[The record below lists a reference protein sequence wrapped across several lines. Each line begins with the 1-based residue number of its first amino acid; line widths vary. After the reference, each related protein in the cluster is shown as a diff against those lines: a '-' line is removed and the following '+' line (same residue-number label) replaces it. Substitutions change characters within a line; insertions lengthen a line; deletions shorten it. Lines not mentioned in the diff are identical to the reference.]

1 MTWTDTWP
9 RARNARHDMTD
20 FLDRIS
26 KLSPKRLALLA
37 LEQHEQIEAA
47 SRRAVE
53 PIAVVG
59 MGCRFPGG
67 ADDPAAYWQLLR
79 EGRDA
84 IGEVPR
90 DRWDIDALFDPDP
103 DAPARMSVRN
113 GGFLANV
120 GEFDPAFF
128 GIAPREALTMDPQ
141 QRLLLEVTWEALE
154 HAGIAPERLAGSATG
169 VFVGI
174 CNADHF
180 NRLLRRGA
188 DSIDGYLASGNAHS
202 VASGRIAYCLGLQGP
217 ALSIDTACSSSLVAL
232 HIACRSL
239 RSGES
244 SLAIAAGVNV
254 MCSPET
260 TIALSKAHMLA
271 PDGRCKTFD
280 ASADGFSRGEGC
292 GVLILRR
299 LEDALADGDR
309 VLALIRGTAVNQ
321 DGRSGGLTVPNGPA
335 QEAVIRMALADAGVQ
350 ASDIDYVEAHGTGT
364 SLGDPIEVRALA
376 GALGGGRTAANALLI
391 GSVKTNFG
399 HLESAAGIAGIIKVV
414 LALQHERIPPH
425 LHFRVPN
432 PHIAWAD
439 YPVKVEPQ
447 GAAWPRGERRRLAGA
462 SSFGFSG
469 TNAHVVIEE
478 APMALRAAKLADR
491 PLHCLPLSARSGEA
505 LAQLA
510 ELYAEAFAAA
520 EEGSF
525 FDLVNTAGVGRSHLS
540 ERAAI
545 VAGSTAEASAALH
558 ALHLGKSHP
567 AIHRGT
573 ALPGQP
579 PEIVF
584 LFTGQGSQYPG
595 MGERLYAGSPVF
607 REVIDHCDALL
618 GPDAQGRTLKS
629 ILWVQGGD
637 QAPIHETA
645 WTQPALFAVEY
656 GLVQVWR
663 SWGVEPAAVIGHSV
677 GEYVAACVAGVFTLE
692 EGLQLIAER
701 GRLMQSRCPGGS
713 MAALFTS
720 PADVAAAVAPM
731 ADRVAIAAI
740 NAHDSVVISGESEA
754 VDEILEGFARREV
767 RGQRLFIS
775 VAAHSP
781 LVDSALDTMEAF
793 AARVTMRAPRV
804 PVAWNLTGGK
814 ALSTGAAPDA
824 TYWRRH
830 LREPVRFAEGI
841 AGLYAQGFRTFLEVG
856 PHPTLS
862 ALAPRSLPEEG
873 TSFVSSLR
881 RGKDDWAE
889 MLAGLAKLYAC
900 GAQVDWAGVNRP
912 YGGLRRTLPSY
923 PFERRTYWVPP
934 TAPARAP
941 VQARAAMHGNAL
953 RVERLATAALVFQS
967 TLTPATPAY
976 LAEHVV
982 QGAVLVA
989 GPVFLELAQICAN
1002 EAFGKASR
1010 AIEDF
1015 AIIEPLVLPESGR
1028 TVEIHLASE
1037 ETATFTVHSRTRDG
1051 EGPWSLHASGRFVRA
1066 PGAGAQ
1072 SEPASVSLAAIRDAL
1087 GEGESCEARYAY
1099 LSSLGIKLS
1108 GAFGSLREAHCGAG
1122 EALVRIE
1129 LPPTA
1134 IADAV
1139 TWAHPGLLDGAVQS
1153 VGLAVPKSADVSDL
1167 YLLTGIAYVAL
1178 HGPLPRTFWCHAKLR
1193 DPMSVRPA
1201 EWKADVTLRGADGG
1215 EIGVLRGVCL
1225 RRATREALQRAARS
1239 AMAGTT
1245 SAAPRDGM
1253 FYQLAWE
1260 EIPAALA
1267 AAPFLTAPRNFAAS
1281 LREGFERLAVRHG
1294 MQIYSDLLPE
1304 LDRLCTDH
1312 IVIAL
1317 RELGFEASL
1326 GRTFS
1331 ASSEALRLGVLP
1343 RHRRLFTRMLHVLV
1357 EEGLLRRHGAD
1368 QSAMLE
1374 ITGALTHADPAPR
1387 YEPLLQRFGV
1397 VDGELR
1403 TLQRCATELAAVLKG
1418 TQDPLQ
1424 LLFPGGSLTEA
1435 RQLYVESPYARTYNA
1450 ALAQALEAA
1459 IAGLPAGT
1467 RLRVLEIG
1475 AGTGGTTSYVLPL
1488 LPAERVEYTFTD
1500 ISPLFLERAAEQ
1512 FKEYPFIRYSL
1523 LDVERDPAT
1532 QDFRPGQYDV
1542 VIAANVLHATSDLRR
1557 SVEHAHSLLASGGL
1571 LLLLEG
1577 VAPER
1582 WADLTFGL
1590 TEGWWRFT
1598 DAILRPAYPLIAR
1611 DTWCDM
1617 LQQIGFTDVAAFP
1630 DAQRLSRGI
1639 SQQALLVARAPT
1651 HRRPWALVGDE
1662 SGWGAALATHL
1673 RARGESVTLI
1683 AADALDA
1690 ELPNYGEL
1698 VYLGAL
1704 ELVTRDTDDAD
1715 ARTAGQALACELPI
1729 QWLAR
1734 VAKHNSG
1741 LRTWLITQGAQSVAG
1756 QMLPSARWQAP
1767 LWGLGRVFALEHP
1780 PNWGALLDLPPQDTA
1795 STFAE
1800 TLLAAIDIGGTE
1812 DQIAWRDGKRFVARL
1827 LPAQAPA
1834 IRTVQFRGD
1843 ATYLITGGFGG
1854 LGLLVARWMAANGAR
1869 HIALLGRK
1877 PDLSSQTVRDIEG
1890 MGARII
1896 ALAGDVADES
1906 TLQAHLIHLADHAP
1920 PLRGVMHAA
1929 ADLSAAP
1936 IVALGREQIC
1946 AMLRPKIEGTVLLE
1960 RLTRSLDLDFM
1971 VLFSTTTALLGAS
1984 GFAHYAAAN
1993 TFLDATALSS
2003 NRPGRRVLSV
2013 NWGTWQSMRLA
2024 SAESQRSFREAG
2036 LEPMAAGDA
2045 LQALGSILGGDRAQV
2060 MIAHI
2065 NWNVLKP
2072 LHETRRSRPLLARL
2086 GNEIPE
2092 MTVSADTGT
2101 RGETAPALIDRLAS
2115 APERLR
2121 REILVEF
2128 VRHEAAAVLGVEDR
2142 ESVALDA
2149 GLFEMGMD
2157 SLMSVELR
2165 KRLERGAGRRLPST
2179 LTFNYPNIAALTAFL
2194 QRELVVSAEAAP
2206 AAPEGKSAPVPAAAT
2221 TDELDSLSEEQ
2232 LEARLLARLEA
2243 AQ

>member
-1 MTWTDTWP
+1 
-9 RARNARHDMTD
+9 MTD

-47 SRRAVE
+47 SRRARE

-59 MGCRFPGG
+59 IGCRFPGG
-67 ADDPAAYWQLLR
+67 GDNPAAYWQLLR

-84 IGEVPR
+84 IGEVPC

-103 DAPARMSVRN
+103 DAPARMSVRS
-113 GGFLANV
+113 GGFLA
-120 GEFDPAFF
+120 GIGGFDPAFF
-128 GIAPREALTMDPQ
+128 GIAPREALSMDPQ

-154 HAGIAPERLAGSATG
+154 HAGIAAESLAGSATG

-174 CNADHF
+174 CNSDHL
-180 NRLLRRGA
+180 NRLLNRGA
-188 DSIDGYLASGNAHS
+188 DTIDAYLASGNALS

-217 ALSIDTACSSSLVAL
+217 ALSIDTSCSSSLVAL
-232 HIACRSL
+232 HVACRSV

-244 SLAIAAGVNV
+244 RLAIAAGVNV
-254 MCSPET
+254 MCSPEA

-292 GVLILRR
+292 GVLVLKR

-350 ASDIDYVEAHGTGT
+350 ASDINYVEAHGTGT

-376 GALGGGRTAANALLI
+376 GALGGGRTAANPLLI
-391 GSVKTNFG
+391 GSVKTNLG
-399 HLESAAGIAGIIKVV
+399 HLESAAGVAGIIKVV

-425 LHFRVPN
+425 LHFRVPS

-447 GAAWPRGERRRLAGA
+447 GAAWPRGQRRRLAGV

-478 APMALRAAKLADR
+478 APVAQPAAALADR
-491 PLHCLPLSARSGEA
+491 PLHCLPLSARSDSA

-510 ELYAEAFAAA
+510 GLYAEAFCAA

-525 FDLVNTAGVGRSHLS
+525 FDLVSTAGIGRSHLG

-545 VAGSTAEASAALH
+545 VAGMAAEASAALH
-558 ALHLGKSHP
+558 ALHLGRPHP

-573 ALPGQP
+573 GVPGQA
-579 PEIVF
+579 PEVVF

-595 MGERLYAGSPVF
+595 MSERLYAGSPVF
-607 REVIDHCDALL
+607 REVIDQCDALL

-629 ILWVQGGD
+629 ILWAQGGD
-637 QAPIHETA
+637 QSPIHETA

-656 GLVQVWR
+656 GLAQLWR
-663 SWGVEPAAVIGHSV
+663 SWGIEPAAVIGHSV
-677 GEYVAACVAGVFTLE
+677 GEYVAACVAGVFTLA

-701 GRLMQSRCPGGS
+701 GRLMQSQCLGGT

-720 PADVAAAVAPM
+720 LADVAAAVAPM
-731 ADRVAIAAI
+731 ADRVAIAGI
-740 NAHDSVVISGESEA
+740 NAQDSVVISGESEA

-781 LVDSALDTMEAF
+781 LVDPALDSMEAC

-814 ALSTGAAPDA
+814 ALPSGAAPDA

-841 AGLYAQGFRTFLEVG
+841 SELYAQGFRTFLEVG
-856 PHPTLS
+856 PHPTLI
-862 ALAPRSLPEEG
+862 ALAQRSLPEDG
-873 TSFVSSLR
+873 MSFVSSLR

-889 MLAGLAKLYAC
+889 MLAALAKLYVR

-912 YGGLRRTLPSY
+912 YGGLRRTLPTY
-923 PFERRTYWVPP
+923 PFERRTYWLPTTAPTRAPP
-934 TAPARAP
+934 PARAG
-941 VQARAAMHGNAL
+941 AHGDAL
-953 RVERLATAALVFQS
+953 GEERLATAA
-967 TLTPATPAY
+967 P
-976 LAEHVV
+976 
-982 QGAVLVA
+982 QG
-989 GPVFLELAQICAN
+989 
-1002 EAFGKASR
+1002 
-1010 AIEDF
+1010 
-1015 AIIEPLVLPESGR
+1015 
-1028 TVEIHLASE
+1028 
-1037 ETATFTVHSRTRDG
+1037 
-1051 EGPWSLHASGRFVRA
+1051 
-1066 PGAGAQ
+1066 
-1072 SEPASVSLAAIRDAL
+1072 
-1087 GEGESCEARYAY
+1087 
-1099 LSSLGIKLS
+1099 
-1108 GAFGSLREAHCGAG
+1108 
-1122 EALVRIE
+1122 
-1129 LPPTA
+1129 
-1134 IADAV
+1134 
-1139 TWAHPGLLDGAVQS
+1139 
-1153 VGLAVPKSADVSDL
+1153 
-1167 YLLTGIAYVAL
+1167 
-1178 HGPLPRTFWCHAKLR
+1178 
-1193 DPMSVRPA
+1193 
-1201 EWKADVTLRGADGG
+1201 
-1215 EIGVLRGVCL
+1215 
-1225 RRATREALQRAARS
+1225 
-1239 AMAGTT
+1239 
-1245 SAAPRDGM
+1245 GM

-1260 EIPAALA
+1260 EAPAALS
-1267 AAPFLTAPRNFAAS
+1267 AAPLLTAPRSFAAS
-1281 LREGFERLAVRHG
+1281 LRDVFERLATTQG
-1294 MQIYSDLLPE
+1294 INIYSDLLPE
-1304 LDRLCTDH
+1304 LDRLCTHH

-1317 RELGFEASL
+1317 RKLGFDASL
-1326 GRTFS
+1326 GRTFI

-1343 RHRRLFTRMLHVLV
+1343 RHSRLFTRMLDVLV
-1357 EEGLLRRHGAD
+1357 EEGLLRRHGAG
-1368 QSAMLE
+1368 QSATLE
-1374 ITGALTHADPAPR
+1374 IAGACTHCEPAHCYP
-1387 YEPLLQRFGV
+1387 PLLERFGA

-1403 TLQRCATELAAVLKG
+1403 TLRRCASELAAVLKG

-1435 RQLYVESPYARTYNA
+1435 RQLYVESPFARTYNA

-1459 IAGLPAGT
+1459 IAALPAGA

-1475 AGTGGTTSYVLPL
+1475 AGTGGTTTYVLPL
-1488 LPAERVEYTFTD
+1488 LPADRVEYTYTD
-1500 ISPLFLERAAEQ
+1500 LSPLFLERAAEQ
-1512 FKEYPFIRYSL
+1512 FKQYPFIRYSR
-1523 LDVERDPAT
+1523 LDVARDPVT
-1532 QDFRPGQYDV
+1532 QDFQRGQYDI
-1542 VIAANVLHATSDLRR
+1542 VIAANVLHATADLRR

-1571 LLLLEG
+1571 LLLIEG

-1582 WADLTFGL
+1582 WVDLTFGL
-1590 TEGWWRFT
+1590 TEGWWSFT
-1598 DAILRPAYPLIAR
+1598 DTLLRPDYPLIAR

-1617 LQQIGFTDVAAFP
+1617 LQQLGFTDVATFP
-1630 DAQRLSRGI
+1630 NGQTLSRGTR
-1639 SQQALLVARAPT
+1639 QQALIVARAPA
-1651 HRRPWALVGDE
+1651 HRRPWALVGDQRA
-1662 SGWGAALATHL
+1662 WGSALATHL

-1683 AADALDA
+1683 DADALAA
-1690 ELPNYGEL
+1690 ELPKFGEL

-1704 ELVTRDTDDAD
+1704 EMVARDTDDAD
-1715 ARTAGQALACELPI
+1715 ARHACQSLACELPL

-1734 VAKHNSG
+1734 VAKQNSS
-1741 LRTWLITQGAQSVAG
+1741 LRTWLVTQGAQSVAG

-1767 LWGLGRVFALEHP
+1767 LLGLGRVFALEHP
-1780 PNWGALLDLPPQDTA
+1780 RNWGGLLDLPTQCTA
-1795 STFAE
+1795 ADFAG
-1800 TLLAAIDIGGTE
+1800 TLLAAIDTGGSE

-1827 LPAQAPA
+1827 LPSEAPA
-1834 IRTVQFRGD
+1834 NRPLQFFGD

-1854 LGLLVARWMAANGAR
+1854 LGLLVARWMVANGAR
-1869 HIALLGRK
+1869 HIALLGRN
-1877 PDLSSQTVRDIEG
+1877 PDLGSQAVRDIEAT
-1890 MGARII
+1890 GARII
-1896 ALAGDVADES
+1896 ALAGDVADEA
-1906 TLQAHLIHLADHAP
+1906 TLRAHLVCLVEQAP
-1920 PLRGVMHAA
+1920 PLRGIVHAA
-1929 ADLSAAP
+1929 TDASVAP
-1936 IVALGREQIC
+1936 IVALGRKQIR

-1971 VLFSTTTALLGAS
+1971 VLFSSTAAVLGAA

-1993 TFLDATALSS
+1993 AFLDATAQSL

-2013 NWGTWQSMRLA
+2013 NWGAWEAIRQA
-2024 SAESQRSFREAG
+2024 SAETKRSFREAG
-2036 LEPMAAGDA
+2036 LEPMAADDA
-2045 LQALGSILGGDRAQV
+2045 LRALGSILGGDRAQV
-2060 MIAHI
+2060 MVAHI

-2072 LHETRRSRPLLARL
+2072 LHEARRVRPLLARL
-2086 GNEIPE
+2086 GNDLPD
-2092 MTVSADTGT
+2092 MPTSAGADT
-2101 RGETAPALIDRLAS
+2101 RGETAPALTTELAS
-2115 APERLR
+2115 ASEPRR

-2179 LTFNYPNIAALTAFL
+2179 LTFNYPSIAALSGFL
-2194 QRELVVSAEAAP
+2194 QRELVVPEQPVAASAAP
-2206 AAPEGKSAPVPAAAT
+2206 DAKPAPVGET
-2221 TDELDSLSEEQ
+2221 TDDLDSLSDEQ
-2232 LEARLLARLEA
+2232 LEARLFARLEA
-2243 AQ
+2243 TR